1 MNQPNPSPRPS
12 GFFRGALWLLTA
24 PHRSLKEFTAQRDA
38 RLSAG
43 IAIIVFGL
51 ALVGFTATLFSS
63 DISYALASFSPILGA
78 ALLGYLLSR
87 TRFYRIGVFLVSIGF
102 SATPYIISLLQFTTP
117 ERSYYL
123 SLLLTPIAIVIA
135 SGILSASSIF
145 LLVGINEA
153 MLFGVHVFLFK
164 RDDPYIGSLAGM
176 ITVLGLMVM
185 YLNYHKQSTEKQRL
199 HDLQTTNR
207 ELQAIKENLEE
218 NVEERTAELNRRS
231 SQLEAASIVSRT
243 AAEERELETLL
254 NSVVRQITQS
264 FGHYHAGIFLTD
276 AGSQYVILQATS
288 SQGGQKMLARGH
300 KLPVARQ
307 GIVGYAAYQKRPRVA
322 QNVNDESA
330 FLNNPDLPE
339 TRSELALPLLVRERL
354 LGVLDTQSTQRNA
367 FSLDDIA
374 TLQTM
379 ADQIALA
386 IENARLIEESRN
398 SLEQLQKIT
407 IESTAKVWQERI
419 GKQVHGYRYTPIKLE
434 ALPHSFSAP
443 QESPRLVKIPV
454 KLRGQV
460 IGSISMQRKSAEV
473 AWSGAEKEMIE
484 RIASQVAL
492 AIENARLLEESQ
504 RRAIKEQ
511 TVNEFSNRFS
521 RSLDVDAL
529 LQSAVRELH
538 RLPKVSEVSVYI
550 DPSSKTETP

>member
-1 MNQPNPSPRPS
+1 MNQRSSSQRPQ
-12 GFFRGALWLLTA
+12 GFFPRLFGLLTT
-24 PHRSLKEFTAQRDA
+24 PHPAVKDFSAQKDA
-38 RLSAG
+38 RLAAG
-43 IAIIVFGL
+43 ISLIIFGL
-51 ALVGFTATLFSS
+51 ALVGFTATLLSS
-63 DISYALASFSPILGA
+63 DLAYALASLSPIVLA
-78 ALLGYLLSR
+78 SLLGYLLSR
-87 TRFYRIGVFLVSIGF
+87 TPFFRAGLFLVSLSF
-102 SATPYIISLLQFTTP
+102 SATPYIASLLQTTSP

-123 SLLLTPIAIVIA
+123 SLLLTPVAIIIA
-135 SGILSASSIF
+135 SAILSTPAIF
-145 LLVGINEA
+145 LLVGLNEA
-153 MLFGVHVFLFK
+153 MLFTVHVFILGENN
-164 RDDPYIGSLAGM
+164 PYIGALAGM
-176 ITVLGLMVM
+176 ISVLGLMVM
-185 YLNYHKQSTEKQRL
+185 YLNHHKQSAEAERL
-199 HDLQTTNR
+199 QDLQIANR

-264 FGHYHAGIFLTD
+264 FGYYHAGIFLTD
-276 AGSQYVILQATS
+276 TGSQYVLLQATS
-288 SQGGQKMLARGH
+288 SAGGQKMLARGH

-307 GIVGYAAYQKRPRVA
+307 GIVGYAAYQKRSRVS
-322 QNVNDESA
+322 QNVNDEAA

-354 LGVLDTQSTQRNA
+354 IGVLDIQSTERNA

-407 IESTAKVWQERI
+407 IESTARVWKERI
-419 GKQVHGYRYTPIKLE
+419 GKQVRGYRYTPIKLE
-434 ALPHSFSAP
+434 ALNQPSSQAP
-443 QESPRLVKIPV
+443 ESPRLVKIPV

-460 IGSISMQRKSAEV
+460 IGNISMQRKNAEL

-504 RRAIKEQ
+504 RRAQKEQ

-538 RLPKVSEVSVYI
+538 RLPSVSEVSVYI
-550 DPSSKTETP
+550 EPASKTETL